1 MFYMR
6 TYLKIEGGKRQGE
19 KPKIE
24 FWVQAPTSLKSKDG
38 RRDRPLNH
46 NRF

>member
-19 KPKIE
+19 KSKIDLGVTKTGW
-24 FWVQAPTSLKSKDG
+24 FQGVPLG
-38 RRDRPLNH
+38 RGGCS
-46 NRF
+46 